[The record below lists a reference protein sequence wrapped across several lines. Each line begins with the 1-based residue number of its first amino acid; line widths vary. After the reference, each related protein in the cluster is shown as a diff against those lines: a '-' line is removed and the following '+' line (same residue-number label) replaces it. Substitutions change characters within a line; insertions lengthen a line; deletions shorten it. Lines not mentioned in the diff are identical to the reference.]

1 MTKFN
6 LNLKNLN
13 STQFWIKQWGVK
25 TEAIFFLNGIDT
37 SSWATRQHRTLPNP
51 INDFITN
58 TPLNISRKNKIENAS
73 FTKKLTSDR
82 KGCKYFQFNF
92 LIESQIF
99 PLSIANMW
107 SIEGSNKFS
116 SHCSKLNWTV
126 FNFNWAFVNFYCLCQ
141 KFP

>member
-25 TEAIFFLNGIDT
+25 TEAIFFLNGIVA
-37 SSWATRQHRTLPNP
+37 SSWASSTMPFPTQSMTSLQTSLKTFLGNW
-51 INDFITN
+51 
-58 TPLNISRKNKIENAS
+58 NKPQ
-73 FTKKLTSDR
+73 R
-82 KGCKYFQFNF
+82 KGHKYFQFNF
-92 LIESQIF
+92 LIGSQIF

-107 SIEGSNKFS
+107 SIEGSYKFS